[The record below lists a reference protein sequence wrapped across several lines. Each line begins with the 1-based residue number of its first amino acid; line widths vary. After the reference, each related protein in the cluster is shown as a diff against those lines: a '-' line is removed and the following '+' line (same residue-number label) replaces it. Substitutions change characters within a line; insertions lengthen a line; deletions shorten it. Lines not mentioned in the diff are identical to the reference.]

1 MHAGWQNGHDI
12 IAEVG
17 WTRVGFRQHVDVGE
31 PIRRLASLPHLRS
44 SLPKTTDMSTKV
56 AVVTGSNKGI
66 GLAIVRALC
75 QQHYHGDVYLTA
87 RDSGRGDE
95 AVKSL
100 AADGLTA
107 KFHQLDINDE
117 KSIVSAA
124 AFFKKTYGGVDVL
137 INNAGIA
144 FKGRVVNVSSFVGA
158 RTLNKCS
165 AALQQRFRSD
175 DITEEELTGLMEQFV
190 DLAKKGEHEKGGWA
204 NSAYGTSKTGL
215 TVLTMIHARRLTKE
229 RPHDGILVNACCP
242 GWVRTDMAGPKAP
255 KSPEEGAATPVF
267 LALLPAGA
275 TDPHGRFVSDKGS
288 SRGEEIKAPECV
300 CVWCVSVCEKVSVF
314 SIIGN

>member
-1 MHAGWQNGHDI
+1 
-12 IAEVG
+12 
-17 WTRVGFRQHVDVGE
+17 
-31 PIRRLASLPHLRS
+31 
-44 SLPKTTDMSTKV
+44 MSTKV

-117 KSIVSAA
+117 KSIVSRRLLQE
-124 AFFKKTYGGVDVL
+124 DVRRS
-137 INNAGIA
+137 
-144 FKGRVVNVSSFVGA
+144 GRPHQQRWHRFQSFVGA

-165 AALQQRFRSD
+165 ADLQQRFRSD
-175 DITEEELTGLMEQFV
+175 DISEEELTGLMEQFV

-204 NSAYGTSKTGL
+204 NTAYGTSKTGL
-215 TVLTMIHARRLTKE
+215 TVLSMIHARRLTKE

-255 KSPEEGAATPVF
+255 KSPEEGAVTPEVQ
-267 LALLPAGA
+267 P
-275 TDPHGRFVSDKGS
+275 
-288 SRGEEIKAPECV
+288 
-300 CVWCVSVCEKVSVF
+300 W
-314 SIIGN
+314 

>member
-144 FKGRVVNVSSFVGA
+144 FKASSALA
-158 RTLNKCS
+158 RLNKCS

-190 DLAKKGEHEKGGWA
+190 DLAKKGEHEKGWA

-255 KSPEEGAATPVF
+255 NPLRRGPRPRCSSPCCRPGPRTPTGGSS
-267 LALLPAGA
+267 PI
-275 TDPHGRFVSDKGS
+275 RRS
-288 SRGEEIKAPECV
+288 SRGEEIKAPEC
-300 CVWCVSVCEKVSVF
+300 STG
-314 SIIGN
+314 I